1 MVVSLP
7 MQERVAIMSRS
18 VIVTG
23 SSSGL
28 GRAIAVRL
36 AADGYYVLLADVRR
50 DPVAGGDPTDEII
63 AAAGGDAEF
72 TLADVASAEDCA
84 RLVEQAAART
94 GRLDVLVNNA
104 ALAAPHS
111 KPMLDTTEADFDA
124 IIAVNLRGP
133 FLLCQ
138 AAIRQML
145 AQPLAGETRGRIVNI
160 TSQHGMV
167 ASPGNFAYAVSK
179 GGLVQLTRQLAV
191 EHGRDGIICNAVA
204 PGKIVTGAAGDLSKT
219 AEGLAYVQ
227 SRTPFGRLGEA
238 RDVAAA
244 VAFLASE
251 DATYISGVNLMVDG
265 GWMAY

>member
-1 MVVSLP
+1 MP
-7 MQERVAIMSRS
+7 RS

-23 SSSGL
+23 SSSGI

-72 TLADVASAEDCA
+72 TLADVASAGDCT

-138 AAIRQML
+138 AAVRQML

-219 AEGLAYVQ
+219 PEGLAYVQ